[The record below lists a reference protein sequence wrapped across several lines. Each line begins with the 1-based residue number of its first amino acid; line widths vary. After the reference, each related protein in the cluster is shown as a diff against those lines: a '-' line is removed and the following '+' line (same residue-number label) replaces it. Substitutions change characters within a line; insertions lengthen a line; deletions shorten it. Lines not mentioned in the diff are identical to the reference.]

1 MSPEVVTPQASREN
15 PDPQEA
21 ANPIPRWVLALA
33 LLLALWCSYYILR
46 LNVTTATE
54 YGDQRTA
61 SDLRQQPKAAAGG
74 AAGAAAAVDGAA
86 IFSARCAACHQATGA
101 GLPGVFPP
109 LAGSNWVNG
118 RDTTVIQI
126 VLHGIQGTLTVN
138 GVTYNGAMPTFGPQ
152 LSDAEIAAVLTHAR
166 SHWGN
171 TATAVGAQQVTAQRA
186 ATAQRNEPWQG
197 DADLSTL
204 P

>member
-1 MSPEVVTPQASREN
+1 MSPEDLTPQASREN
-15 PDPQEA
+15 PDPEEA
-21 ANPIPRWVLALA
+21 GNPIPRWVLGLA
-33 LLLALWCSYYILR
+33 LLLALGCVYYILR
-46 LNVTTATE
+46 VNTSTAAD

-61 SDLRQQPKAAAGG
+61 SDLLRQPKP
-74 AAGAAAAVDGAA
+74 AAGAAPAVDGAA

-126 VLHGIQGTLTVN
+126 VLHGIQGSLTVN
-138 GVTYNGAMPTFGPQ
+138 GITYNGAMPTFGAQ
-152 LSDAEIAAVLTHAR
+152 LSDAEIAAVLTHVR

-171 TATAVGAQQVTAQRA
+171 TAGAVGAQKVTAQRA
-186 ATAQRNEPWQG
+186 ATAQRSEPWQG
-197 DADLSTL
+197 DADLSKL

>member
-1 MSPEVVTPQASREN
+1 MSPEDLTPQASREN
-15 PDPQEA
+15 PDPEEA
-21 ANPIPRWVLALA
+21 GNPIPRWVLGLA
-33 LLLALWCSYYILR
+33 FLLALGCAYYILR
-46 LNVTTATE
+46 VNVSTATE
-54 YGDQRTA
+54 YGDQRTVSA
-61 SDLRQQPKAAAGG
+61 LRQQPAPAAGG
-74 AAGAAAAVDGAA
+74 APAVDGAA

-126 VLHGIQGTLTVN
+126 VLHGIQGSLTVN
-138 GVTYNGAMPTFGPQ
+138 GVTYNGAMPTFGAQ
-152 LSDAEIAAVLTHAR
+152 LSDAEIAAVLSHVR

-171 TATAVGAQQVTAQRA
+171 TAGAVGAQQVTAQRA
-186 ATAQRNEPWQG
+186 ATAQRNGPWQG
-197 DADLSTL
+197 DADLSKL

>member
-1 MSPEVVTPQASREN
+1 MSPEDLTPQESREN

-21 ANPIPRWVLALA
+21 GNPIPRWVLGLA
-33 LLLALWCSYYILR
+33 LLLALGCTYYILR
-46 LNVTTATE
+46 LSASAATE
-54 YGDQRTA
+54 YGDHRTV
-61 SDLRQQPKAAAGG
+61 SDLRQQPKAAGGG
-74 AAGAAAAVDGAA
+74 ASAADGAS
-86 IFSARCAACHQATGA
+86 IFAGRCAACHQATGT

-126 VLHGIQGTLTVN
+126 VLHGIQGSLTVN
-138 GVTYNGAMPTFGPQ
+138 GGKYNGAMPNFGAQ
-152 LSDAEIAAVLTHAR
+152 LSDAEIAAVLTHVR
-166 SHWGN
+166 SQWGN
-171 TATAVGAQQVTAQRA
+171 KAGAVGAQEVAAQRA

-197 DADLSTL
+197 DADLSKL

>member
-1 MSPEVVTPQASREN
+1 MSPEDLTPQASREN
-15 PDPQEA
+15 PDPEEA
-21 ANPIPRWVLALA
+21 GNPIPRWVLGLA
-33 LLLALWCSYYILR
+33 VLLALGCVSYILR
-46 LNVTTATE
+46 VNASIATE
-54 YGDQRTA
+54 NGDQRTV
-61 SDLRQQPKAAAGG
+61 SDLRQQAKPAGG
-74 AAGAAAAVDGAA
+74 GAPAVDGAA

-126 VLHGIQGTLTVN
+126 VLHGIQGSLTVN
-138 GVTYNGAMPTFGPQ
+138 GVTYNGAMPTFGAQ
-152 LSDAEIAAVLTHAR
+152 LSDAEIAAVLTHVR

-171 TATAVGAQQVTAQRA
+171 TAGAVRAQLVTAQRA

-197 DADLSTL
+197 DADLSKL

>member
-1 MSPEVVTPQASREN
+1 MSPDDLTPQASREN
-15 PDPQEA
+15 PDPEEA
-21 ANPIPRWVLALA
+21 GNPIPRWLLGLAV
-33 LLLALWCSYYILR
+33 LLALGCVYYILR
-46 LNVTTATE
+46 VNTSIATE
-54 YGDQRTA
+54 NGDQRTV
-61 SDLRQQPKAAAGG
+61 SDLRQQAKPAGSG
-74 AAGAAAAVDGAA
+74 AAAVDGAA

-126 VLHGIQGTLTVN
+126 VLHGIQGSLTVN
-138 GVTYNGAMPTFGPQ
+138 GVTYNGAMPTFAAQ
-152 LSDAEIAAVLTHAR
+152 LSDAEIAAVLTHVR

-171 TATAVGAQQVTAQRA
+171 TAGAVGAQQVTAQRA
-186 ATAQRNEPWQG
+186 ATAQRNGPWQG
-197 DADLSTL
+197 DADLSKL

>member
-1 MSPEVVTPQASREN
+1 MPPDDLTPQASREN
-15 PDPQEA
+15 PDPEEA
-21 ANPIPRWVLALA
+21 GNPIPRWLLGLAV
-33 LLLALWCSYYILR
+33 LLALGCVYYILR
-46 LNVTTATE
+46 VNTSIATE
-54 YGDQRTA
+54 NGDQRTV
-61 SDLRQQPKAAAGG
+61 SDLRQQAKPAGSG
-74 AAGAAAAVDGAA
+74 AAAVDGAA

-126 VLHGIQGTLTVN
+126 VLHGIQGSLTVN
-138 GVTYNGAMPTFGPQ
+138 GVTYNGAMPTFAAQ
-152 LSDAEIAAVLTHAR
+152 LSDAEIAAVLTHVR

-171 TATAVGAQQVTAQRA
+171 TAGAVGAQQVTAQRA
-186 ATAQRNEPWQG
+186 ATAQRNGPWQG
-197 DADLSTL
+197 DADLSKL

>member
-1 MSPEVVTPQASREN
+1 MSPEDVTPQESREN

-21 ANPIPRWVLALA
+21 ANPIPRWMLGLA
-33 LLLALWCSYYILR
+33 LLLALWCAYYILR
-46 LNVTTATE
+46 VNTSTATE
-54 YGDQRTA
+54 YGDQRTV
-61 SDLRQQPKAAAGG
+61 SDLRQQPKPAGG
-74 AAGAAAAVDGAA
+74 GASAADGAT
-86 IFSARCAACHQATGA
+86 IFAARCAACHQATGA

-126 VLHGIQGTLTVN
+126 VLHGIQGSLTVN
-138 GVTYNGAMPTFGPQ
+138 GGKYNGAMPTFGAQ
-152 LSDAEIAAVLTHAR
+152 LSDAEIAAVLTHVR
-166 SHWGN
+166 SQWGN
-171 TATAVGAQQVTAQRA
+171 KAGAVGAQEVAAQRA

-197 DADLSTL
+197 DADLSKL

>member
-1 MSPEVVTPQASREN
+1 MSPEDLTPQASREN
-15 PDPQEA
+15 PDPEEA
-21 ANPIPRWVLALA
+21 GNPIPRWVLGLA
-33 LLLALWCSYYILR
+33 LLLALGCACYILR
-46 LNVTTATE
+46 VNASTATE
-54 YGDQRTA
+54 YGDQRTVSA
-61 SDLRQQPKAAAGG
+61 LRPQPTPAGG
-74 AAGAAAAVDGAA
+74 GAPAVDGAA

-126 VLHGIQGTLTVN
+126 VLHGIQGSLTVN
-138 GVTYNGAMPTFGPQ
+138 SAKYNGAMPTFGAQ
-152 LSDAEIAAVLTHAR
+152 LSDAEIAAVLTHVR

-171 TATAVGAQQVTAQRA
+171 TAGAVTAQQVAAQRA
-186 ATAQRNEPWQG
+186 ASAQRNEPWQG
-197 DADLSTL
+197 DADLSKL

>member
-1 MSPEVVTPQASREN
+1 MSPDDLTPQASREN
-15 PDPQEA
+15 PDPEEA
-21 ANPIPRWVLALA
+21 GNPIPRWVLGLA
-33 LLLALWCSYYILR
+33 LFLALGCAYYILR
-46 LNVTTATE
+46 VNAATATG
-54 YGDQRTA
+54 YGDQRTV
-61 SDLRQQPKAAAGG
+61 SDLRQQPKPAGG
-74 AAGAAAAVDGAA
+74 GAAAADGAT
-86 IFSARCAACHQATGA
+86 IFAGRCAACHQATGA

-126 VLHGIQGTLTVN
+126 VLHGIQGSLTVN
-138 GVTYNGAMPTFGPQ
+138 GVKYNGAMPTFGAQ
-152 LSDAEIAAVLTHAR
+152 LSDAEIAAVLTHVR

-171 TATAVGAQQVTAQRA
+171 TAGAVGGQEVTAQRA

-197 DADLSTL
+197 DADLSKL